1 MTYEEAK
8 ELFEI
13 YKETKSLDVVAAN
26 SKFGRHKIS
35 HYLDH
40 YGFKKKAIKEKTRK
54 YNKEFVDK
62 LYSEYKTGSSTI
74 VLGKKYD
81 INPSHIVRFFNREG
95 YKLRSNKINSRRFF
109 VDETKFSEIESEEDA
124 YWLGFMYADGYVSV
138 RDGTYV
144 VGISL
149 GRVDENHLYE
159 FKKYIN
165 ATYDV
170 KRYTSNRG
178 YSENCEYSR
187 LAVTSEALGKNLIKQ
202 GCVLNKTDILKPPNI
217 KRELIKHFLRGYFD
231 GDGSLFITNGSYTI
245 NIVGTLEICEF
256 FQNYLL
262 EEGLVKRKTK
272 IDKRKKEHTVC
283 YTRYGGNYQV
293 LDITNHLYD
302 DATIYLERKYI
313 KYKEL
318 CELVSRT
325 RK

>member
-1 MTYEEAK
+1 MTYDEAK

-13 YKETKSLDVVAAN
+13 YKEKKSLDKVAAD
-26 SKFGRHKIS
+26 SKYGRHKIS
-35 HYLDH
+35 HYFKQ
-40 YGFKKKAIKEKTRK
+40 YGLREKPKKRSNRK
-54 YNKEFVDK
+54 HSSEFVDK
-62 LYSEYKTGSSTI
+62 MFTEYNDGASSTS
-74 VLGKKYD
+74 LGEKY
-81 INPSHIVRFFNREG
+81 NMTASGVGTLFRREG
-95 YKLRSNKINSRRFF
+95 YKLRSNKVNSRRFF
-109 VDETKFSEIESEEDA
+109 VNEDKFSNIESEEDA

-149 GRVDENHLYE
+149 GRIDESHLYE
-159 FKKYIN
+159 FKKYIE

-170 KRYTSNRG
+170 KRYTSNSG
-178 YSENCEYSR
+178 YSQNCEYSR
-187 LAVTSEALGKNLIKQ
+187 LAVTSEKLGVNLINQ

-217 KRELIKHFLRGYFD
+217 RPELIRHFLRGYFD
-231 GDGSLFITNGSYTI
+231 GDGSIFVTHGSYTVS
-245 NIVGTLEICEF
+245 IVGTLEICQF

-262 EEGLVKRKTK
+262 EHGLVKQKTK

-283 YTRYGGNYQV
+283 YTRYGGNHQV
-293 LDITNHLYD
+293 LNIMNHFYD
-302 DATIYLERKYI
+302 GSTIYLERKYI